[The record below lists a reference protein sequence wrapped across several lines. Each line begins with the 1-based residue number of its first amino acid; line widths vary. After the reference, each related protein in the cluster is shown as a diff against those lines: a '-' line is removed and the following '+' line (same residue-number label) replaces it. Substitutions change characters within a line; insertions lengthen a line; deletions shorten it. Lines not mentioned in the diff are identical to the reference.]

1 MDMSSVP
8 ELKKFIKPSITVELN
23 GHKVGIIGYLTT
35 ETPVSDKTV

>member
-8 ELKKFIKPSITVELN
+8 ELKEFIKPSITVELN
-23 GHKVGIIGYLTT
+23 GHKIGIIGYLTT